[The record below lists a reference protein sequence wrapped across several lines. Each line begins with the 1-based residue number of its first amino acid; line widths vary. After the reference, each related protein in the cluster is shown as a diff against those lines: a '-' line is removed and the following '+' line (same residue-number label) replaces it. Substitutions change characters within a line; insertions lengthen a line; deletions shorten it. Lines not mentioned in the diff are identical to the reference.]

1 VEYLTKD
8 HVEINKIVKD
18 IRFVMVTFT
27 TEEGHLHSVP
37 MTTQNTD
44 FNGIVWFI
52 GSKKSELV
60 KNIQNHPQVNL
71 GYSNISNNDYLSVNG
86 IAEAVNDPQ
95 VLDQLWSSA
104 YEAFFEQGKAD
115 PDIQLIRVICN
126 GAQYWKGAGKLVTLF
141 KLAKASISGE
151 TEQLGTSHTIKL

>member
-1 VEYLTKD
+1 MNNLKNDYQ
-8 HVEINKIVKD
+8 EITQLVKD

-37 MTTQNTD
+37 MTTQNQE

-52 GSKKSELV
+52 GSKDSELV
-60 KNIQNHPQVNL
+60 KNIATRNQVNL
-71 GYSNISNNDYLSVNG
+71 GYSNISNNDYVSING
-86 IAEAVNDPQ
+86 IAENIHAPEI
-95 VLDQLWSSA
+95 LDQLWSPA
-104 YEAFFEQGKAD
+104 YEAFFEQGKTD
-115 PDIQLIRVICN
+115 PNIQLIRVICN
-126 GAQYWKGAGKLVTLF
+126 GAQYWKGAGKLVTLY

>member
-1 VEYLTKD
+1 MEYLTKD

-86 IAEAVNDPQ
+86 IAEAVSDPQ

>member
-1 VEYLTKD
+1 MEYLTKD

-60 KNIQNHPQVNL
+60 KIFKIIHRSTL
-71 GYSNISNNDYLSVNG
+71 ATAISR
-86 IAEAVNDPQ
+86 IM
-95 VLDQLWSSA
+95 
-104 YEAFFEQGKAD
+104 
-115 PDIQLIRVICN
+115 
-126 GAQYWKGAGKLVTLF
+126 
-141 KLAKASISGE
+141 
-151 TEQLGTSHTIKL
+151 TIYP